1 MTYKEFIKK
10 TGYTH
15 ISEAEFN
22 KTYKSA
28 LEQQQK
34 VNEEKEFQK
43 NYAKTHP
50 EYAEQYNEYA
60 TERNKYSQQQY
71 EKDYNAYLSQC
82 SALGEQAADATM
94 EYLNTEKNINS
105 LKQANQDNVANGKYS
120 QESADE
126 LNQELDQQLAQAKQQ
141 YEEKNT

>member
-1 MTYKEFIKK
+1 MTYQEFIKK

-15 ISEAEFN
+15 VSEAEFN

-28 LEQQQK
+28 LEQQEK
-34 VNEEKEFQK
+34 LNEEKEFQK

-50 EYAEQYNEYA
+50 EYAEQYNEYI

-71 EKDYNAYLSQC
+71 EKAYNAYLSQC

-94 EYLNTEKNINS
+94 
-105 LKQANQDNVANGKYS
+105 
-120 QESADE
+120 
-126 LNQELDQQLAQAKQQ
+126 
-141 YEEKNT
+141 